1 MEMLMFVWVNSQCD
15 QNCVAVLPHCLKSP
29 ETRDGNLGHLWGRKN
44 CNIIYDQL
52 LNGFVSFSQTQ
63 YWYTCCFA

>member
-1 MEMLMFVWVNSQCD
+1 MEVLMFVWVNSQCD

-29 ETRDGNLGHLWGRKN
+29 ETRDGNLGHLWGSKN

-52 LNGFVSFSQTQ
+52 QNGFVFSQTQ
-63 YWYTCCFA
+63 YW